1 MKSEKGYTGVDIA
14 ISIIVLFIFISII
27 SILSYQFNST
37 AKEMELKAQATTIA
51 VDEIE
56 NMKNKSIEDIEIE
69 NTEYRKTTE
78 VQEGFYR
85 TINVQDYHDI
95 DETKMAGLVKKV
107 TVRIQYKSKKDIETI
122 EFSTIISKEI

>member
-14 ISIIVLFIFISII
+14 ISIIVLFIFVSII

-69 NTEYRKTTE
+69 DTEYRKTTE

-95 DETKMAGLVKKV
+95 DATKIAGLVKKV
-107 TVRIQYKSKKDIETI
+107 TVRIQYKSKKEVETV